1 VTVLNLV
8 NAHNIAFKGPGCW
21 CYLLNDLEWTFLL
34 TYFQGVRKKMDDIV
48 VFIFCL
54 CDCVN
59 FVFEN
64 VRHFR

>member
-1 VTVLNLV
+1 MKYAAVFADHPDVDLGVGVT
-8 NAHNIAFKGPGCW
+8 
-21 CYLLNDLEWTFLL
+21 YLMIWTFLL
-34 TYFQGVRKKMDDIV
+34 TYFRELGKNMDDIV
-48 VFIFCL
+48 VFLFCL